1 MPPKPSASRPRRS
14 PAPAGAPS
22 AEAPA
27 TKAPAAKAPAAK
39 APVVLAASRSA
50 VRLVYDQEDVSA
62 DYASD
67 RRFVWALARGM
78 EVLRAFEPGRGPL
91 GVGEI
96 AALTGLPKP
105 TVSRLTYTLAELGYL
120 RVLHKQGRYEPA
132 PALLALGYPVLANL
146 RVRQAAHDHM
156 RQLAQETGT
165 AVGLASRDR
174 LSMIYVENT
183 ASSALATLRL
193 GIGSRVEMARSAL
206 GRAFLAALGET
217 ERDYLLERLARRYG
231 AAWAELKPR
240 VLDGI
245 AQVQARGF
253 CIVDGEWQPDVRTA
267 GAPLVSLDGTT
278 IMAMNIGAPG
288 YMLDQARLEK
298 ELGPRIAHLS
308 RMVAPLLGF

>member
-1 MPPKPSASRPRRS
+1 MSSKSQ
-14 PAPAGAPS
+14 AGS
-22 AEAPA
+22 
-27 TKAPAAKAPAAK
+27 
-39 APVVLAASRSA
+39 AASRSA
-50 VRLVYDQEDVSA
+50 VRLVYDEEDVGS

-67 RRFVWALARGM
+67 RRFVWALARGL
-78 EVLRAFEPGRGPL
+78 EVLRAFSPGRGPL

-183 ASSALATLRL
+183 PSSALATLRL

-217 ERDYLLERLARRYG
+217 ERDFLLDRMARRYG
-231 AAWAELKPR
+231 EAWTELRPR

-245 AQVQARGF
+245 AEVKARGF
-253 CIVDGEWQPDVRTA
+253 CIVDGEWQPDVRSA
-267 GAPLVSLDGTT
+267 GAPLISLDGTT
-278 IMAMNIGAPG
+278 VMAMNIGAPG
-288 YMLDQARLEK
+288 YLLDRRRLEE

-308 RMVAPLLGF
+308 RMVAPLLSF

>member
-1 MPPKPSASRPRRS
+1 VK
-14 PAPAGAPS
+14 
-22 AEAPA
+22 
-27 TKAPAAKAPAAK
+27 
-39 APVVLAASRSA
+39 
-50 VRLVYDQEDVSA
+50 LVYDQEDVGTG
-62 DYASD
+62 YASD
-67 RRFVWALARGM
+67 RRFVWALARGL
-78 EVLRAFEPGRGPL
+78 EILRAFEPGRGPL

-96 AALTGLPKP
+96 ATLTGLPKP

-120 RVLHKQGRYEPA
+120 RLLQKQGRYEPA

-183 ASSALATLRL
+183 ASSALVTLRL
-193 GIGSRVEMARSAL
+193 GVGSRVDMARSAL
-206 GRAFLAALGET
+206 GRAFLSALGET
-217 ERDYLLERLARRYG
+217 ERDILLDHMARRHG
-231 AAWAELKPR
+231 EAWPALREK

-245 AQVQARGF
+245 AQVKARGF

-267 GAPLVSLDGTT
+267 AAPLISLDGGTV
-278 IMAMNIGAPG
+278 MAMNIGAPG
-288 YMLDQARLEK
+288 YLLNYARLEN

-308 RMVAPLLGF
+308 RMVAPLLGS